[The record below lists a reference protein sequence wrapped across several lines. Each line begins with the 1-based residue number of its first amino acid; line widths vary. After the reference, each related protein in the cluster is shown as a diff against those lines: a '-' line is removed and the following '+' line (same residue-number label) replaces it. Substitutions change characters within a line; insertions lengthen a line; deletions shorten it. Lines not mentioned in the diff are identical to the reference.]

1 LYRRPHG
8 AGYQDYH
15 GLNKMQIETFDLE
28 RNQSLYENTVKY
40 NLTESGIHPYTLR
53 ELLTEEQQQEV
64 LDLRLGYGQTNGA
77 AELRSTL
84 ASYYP
89 GCNEDNIIVTN
100 GSAEAN
106 FVAFWSLL
114 EPGDEVA
121 MMLPNYQLL
130 YGLARGLGCTV
141 KPFHLRED
149 RDWAPDLDELESQL
163 SDKTRV
169 IAVCHP
175 NNPTGAVL
183 SAADMQRIVDLAA
196 ARDCYIL
203 ADEIYAGS
211 ELDGVET
218 PSFLSLYPKTIV
230 ASGLAKSLSHPGL
243 RIGWLAGP
251 REVIDGAWH
260 HHDYTTISTGIISQY
275 VANVILQPE
284 KRLEIFNRGRDL
296 LRTNVPIVQR
306 WVEARAENF
315 RLIPPRA
322 GGMAFMGY
330 KLDINSSELVTRL
343 RLEKSVLIV
352 AGDSFGMDN
361 YLRLGIGGETDV
373 LVAGLELIDEFV
385 SELRAAGS

>member
-1 LYRRPHG
+1 MH
-8 AGYQDYH
+8 
-15 GLNKMQIETFDLE
+15 IETFELE
-28 RNQSLYENTVKY
+28 RNQSLYENTVEF
-40 NLTESGIHPYTLR
+40 NLTESGIHPFTLR
-53 ELLTEEQQQEV
+53 ELLNEEQQQEV

-77 AELRSTL
+77 PELRATL

-89 GCNEDNIIVTN
+89 NCTDDNIIVTN

-130 YGLARGLGCTV
+130 YGLTRSLGAVV

-149 RDWAPDLDELESQL
+149 LNWAPDLDELESRL

-169 IAVCHP
+169 IVVCNP
-175 NNPTGAVL
+175 NNPTGSIL
-183 SAADMQRIVDLAA
+183 SREHMDRIVELA
-196 ARDCYIL
+196 RERNCYIL
-203 ADEIYAGS
+203 TDEIYAGS

-218 PSFLSLYPKTIV
+218 TSFLALYEKTIV

-251 REVIDGAWH
+251 RDVIAKAWH
-260 HHDYTTISTGIISQY
+260 HHDYTSISTGIISQY

-284 KRLEIFNRGRDL
+284 KRQQILERGRDL
-296 LRTNVPIVQR
+296 LRINVPIVQQ
-306 WVEARAENF
+306 WVEAHAENF

-322 GGMAFMGY
+322 GGMAFIGY
-330 KLDINSSELVTRL
+330 NLAINSSVLVTRL
-343 RLEKSVLIV
+343 RQEKSVLIV
-352 AGDSFGMDN
+352 AGDCFGMDN
-361 YLRLGIGGETDV
+361 YLRLGIGGQTQE
-373 LVAGLELIDEFV
+373 LIEGLELIDEFLT
-385 SELRAAGS
+385 ELRNE

>member
-1 LYRRPHG
+1 
-8 AGYQDYH
+8 
-15 GLNKMQIETFDLE
+15 MQIETFELE

-53 ELLTEEQQQEV
+53 ELLNEEQQQEV

-77 AELRSTL
+77 PELRATL
-84 ASYYP
+84 AGYYK
-89 GCNEDNIIVTN
+89 GCTEDNILVTN

-130 YGLARGLGCTV
+130 YGLTRSLGCTV

-149 RDWAPDLDELESQL
+149 RNWAPDLDELESRL

-169 IAVCHP
+169 IALCNP

-183 SAADMQRIVDLAA
+183 SREDMEQIVRLAA

-203 ADEIYAGS
+203 SDEIYAGS

-218 PSFLSLYPKTIV
+218 TSFLDLYPKTIV
-230 ASGLAKSLSHPGL
+230 ASGLAKSLAHPGL

-251 REVIDGAWH
+251 AEVIAGAWH
-260 HHDYTTISTGIISQY
+260 HHDYTSISTGIISQY
-275 VANVILQPE
+275 AANVIMQPA
-284 KRLEIFNRGRDL
+284 KRAEVLEHGRTL
-296 LRTNVPIVQR
+296 LRTNVPIVQN
-306 WVEARAENF
+306 WVANHAENF
-315 RLIPPRA
+315 RLIPPKA
-322 GGMAFMGY
+322 GGMAFIGY
-330 KLDINSSELVTRL
+330 NLDINSSELSTRL
-343 RLEKSVLIV
+343 RLEKDVLIV
-352 AGDSFGMDN
+352 AGDWFGMDH
-361 YLRLGIGGETDV
+361 YLRLGIGGKTTE
-373 LVAGLELIDEFV
+373 LLEGLELMDEFLLQLKG
-385 SELRAAGS
+385 E

>member
-1 LYRRPHG
+1 
-8 AGYQDYH
+8 
-15 GLNKMQIETFDLE
+15 MQIETFELE
-28 RNQSLYENTVKY
+28 RNQSLYENTVEF

-53 ELLTEEQQQEV
+53 ELLTEEQQQQV

-77 AELRSTL
+77 PELRATL
-84 ASYYP
+84 ASYYR

-114 EPGDEVA
+114 EPGDEVV

-130 YGLARGLGCTV
+130 YGLSRSLGCEV
-141 KPFHLRED
+141 KPFHLREGQN
-149 RDWAPDLDELESQL
+149 WAPDLDELESQL

-169 IAVCHP
+169 IAVCNP
-175 NNPTGAVL
+175 NNPTGAIL
-183 SAADMQRIVDLAA
+183 SRGSMDRIVELAQ

-203 ADEIYAGS
+203 SDEIYAGS

-218 PSFLSLYPKTIV
+218 TSFLALYEKTIV

-251 REVIDGAWH
+251 RHIIDAAWH
-260 HHDYTTISTGIISQY
+260 HHDYTSISTGIISQY

-284 KRLEIFNRGRDL
+284 KRLQVLNRGRDL
-296 LRTNVPIVQR
+296 LQVNVPIVQE
-306 WVEARAENF
+306 WVQAHAENF

-322 GGMAFMGY
+322 GGMAFVGY
-330 KLDINSSELVTRL
+330 NLDINSSELVTRL
-343 RLEKSVLIV
+343 REEKSVLIV
-352 AGDSFGMDN
+352 AGDWFGMDN
-361 YLRLGIGGETDV
+361 FLRLGIGGQTGE
-373 LVAGLELIDEFV
+373 LVAGLELMDEFLT
-385 SELRAAGS
+385 ELRSA

>member
-1 LYRRPHG
+1 
-8 AGYQDYH
+8 
-15 GLNKMQIETFDLE
+15 MQIETFELE
-28 RNQSLYENTVKY
+28 RNQSLYENTVKF

-53 ELLTEEQQQEV
+53 ELLSEEQQQEV

-77 AELRSTL
+77 PELRATL

-130 YGLARGLGCTV
+130 YGLSRGLGCEV
-141 KPFHLRED
+141 KPFHLREENN
-149 RDWAPDLDELESQL
+149 WAPDLDELEAQL

-169 IAVCHP
+169 IAVCNP
-175 NNPTGAVL
+175 NNPTGAIL
-183 SAADMQRIVDLAA
+183 SRAEMDRIVELAQ

-203 ADEIYAGS
+203 SDEIYAGS

-218 PSFLSLYPKTIV
+218 TSFLALYEKTIV

-251 REVIDGAWH
+251 RDIIDGAWH
-260 HHDYTTISTGIISQY
+260 HHDYTSISTGIISQY

-284 KRLEIFNRGRDL
+284 KRLQVLDRGRDL
-296 LRTNVPIVQR
+296 LRINVPIVLN
-306 WVEARAENF
+306 WVQAHAENF
-315 RLIPPRA
+315 RVIPPRA
-322 GGMAFMGY
+322 GGMAFVGY
-330 KLDINSSELVTRL
+330 NLDINSSTLVTRL
-343 RLEKSVLIV
+343 REEKSVLIV
-352 AGDSFGMDN
+352 AGDWFGMDY
-361 YLRLGIGGETDV
+361 YLRLGIGGETAE
-373 LVAGLELIDEFV
+373 LVAGLDLMDEFV
-385 SELRAAGS
+385 SELRSA

>member
-1 LYRRPHG
+1 
-8 AGYQDYH
+8 
-15 GLNKMQIETFDLE
+15 MQIETFELE
-28 RNQSLYENTVKY
+28 RNQSLYENTVKF

-77 AELRSTL
+77 PELRATL

-130 YGLARGLGCTV
+130 YGLSRGLGCEV
-141 KPFHLRED
+141 KPFHLREENN
-149 RDWAPDLDELESQL
+149 WAPDLDELEAQL

-169 IAVCHP
+169 IAVCNP
-175 NNPTGAVL
+175 NNPTGAIL
-183 SAADMQRIVDLAA
+183 SRAEMDRIVELAQ

-203 ADEIYAGS
+203 SDEIYAGS

-218 PSFLSLYPKTIV
+218 TSFLALYEKTIV

-251 REVIDGAWH
+251 RDIIDGAWH
-260 HHDYTTISTGIISQY
+260 HHDYTSISTGIISQY

-284 KRLEIFNRGRDL
+284 KRLQVLDRGRDL
-296 LRTNVPIVQR
+296 LRINVPIVQN
-306 WVEARAENF
+306 WVEAHAENF
-315 RLIPPRA
+315 RVIPPRA
-322 GGMAFMGY
+322 GGMAFVGY
-330 KLDINSSELVTRL
+330 NLDINSSTLVTRL
-343 RLEKSVLIV
+343 REEKSVLIV
-352 AGDSFGMDN
+352 AGDWFGMDN
-361 YLRLGIGGETDV
+361 YLRLGIGGETDQ
-373 LVAGLELIDEFV
+373 LVEGLDLMDEFV
-385 SELRAAGS
+385 SELRSA